1 MSIVHNKDIG
11 TKQKALAINLDRK
24 IYGSFAEIGAGQDV
38 AANFFKAGASS
49 GTIAKT
55 MSAYDM
61 TFSDAIYGAQ
71 QGRRYVSEPRL
82 ISMLEREYGLLI
94 ERLAE
99 QRGTTTTF
107 FAFSDT
113 ISALN
118 YHKTNDGHGWMGV
131 RFQLEPDGE
140 FNDVV
145 LHVKLLDNDNNL
157 QQQAVGILGVNL
169 IYACFYYHEIPPV
182 FLLSL
187 MDNLSKDRIQID
199 MIRFEGPGFTKVDNR
214 LMSLHLVK
222 YGFSDVAVFGP
233 DGKNL
238 QPSEALYKKHIVVVR
253 GRFRPIINV
262 HLDMLHTG
270 VKQFMQEPD
279 VDKTNI
285 VVITEL
291 TLQSLK
297 ERNADQTAEIDEKDF
312 LDRVDILCSLGQT
325 VLISNFHEYYKL
337 VAYLSKITKLKLG
350 VVLGY
355 PNLEYIFSEEH
366 YGDLPGGILESFATL
381 FSRKVKLFIYPTLR
395 DGVIYNCLRFNLP
408 PHLIDLYRYLI
419 ANDKIE
425 DIRHYNENNLH
436 VQTDKVL
443 QLIRQGAPGWEEYV
457 PPEVAAMI
465 KDRRLFG
472 YAGDGP
478 GTGATGNGETTGNG
492 EGTHNGG
499 ETSNGQGTGKDPGKV
514 VDAA

>member
-1 MSIVHNKDIG
+1 MNGIHNKDIG
-11 TKQKALAINLDRK
+11 TKQKALAINLNPE
-24 IYGSFAEIGAGQDV
+24 IYGSFAEIGAGQEV

-49 GTIAKT
+49 GTVAKT

-61 TFSDAIYGAQ
+61 VFSDAIYGAQ
-71 QGRRYVSEPRL
+71 PGRRYVSESRL
-82 ISMLEREYGLLI
+82 LAMLDHEYGLLI
-94 ERLAE
+94 ERLAA
-99 QRGTTTTF
+99 QRGESTTF
-107 FAFSDT
+107 FAFADT
-113 ISALN
+113 VSALN

-131 RFQLEPDGE
+131 RFQLTPNGPY
-140 FNDVV
+140 NDVV

-157 QQQAVGILGVNL
+157 QQQAMGILGVNL
-169 IYACFYYHEIPPV
+169 IYACFYYYENPPI

-187 MDNLSKDRIQID
+187 MDDLSRDHIQID
-199 MIRFEGPGFTKVDNR
+199 MISFEGPDFTKVDNR

-222 YGFSDVAVFGP
+222 YGFSDAAVFGP
-233 DGKNL
+233 DGKNQ
-238 QPSEALYKKHIVVVR
+238 QPSEVLYKKHIVVIR

-262 HLDMLHTG
+262 HTDMLSTG

-279 VDKTNI
+279 VDKNN
-285 VVITEL
+285 VVVVSEL

-297 ERNADQTAEIDEKDF
+297 ERNADETAEIDEKDF

-366 YGDLPGGILESFATL
+366 YKELPGGILESFATL

-395 DGVIYNCLRFNLP
+395 DGIICNCLRFNPP

-419 ANDKIE
+419 ANNKIE
-425 DIRHYNENNLH
+425 DIRNYNENNLH
-436 VQTDKVL
+436 VQTDIVL
-443 QLIRQGAPGWEEYV
+443 QLIKQGVEGWEQYV
-457 PPEVAAMI
+457 PAEVATMI
-465 KDRRLFG
+465 KDRHLFG
-472 YAGDGP
+472 YLAEVATP
-478 GTGATGNGETTGNG
+478 NENVAETGNTENVLDTA
-492 EGTHNGG
+492 
-499 ETSNGQGTGKDPGKV
+499 K
-514 VDAA
+514 

>member
-1 MSIVHNKDIG
+1 MNITYNKDLG
-11 TKQKALAINLDRK
+11 TKQKALAINLDPE

-61 TFSDAIYGAQ
+61 VVSDAIYGVQ
-71 QGRRYVSEPRL
+71 KVRRYVSEARL
-82 ISMLEREYGLLI
+82 ISMLDHEYNLLV
-94 ERLAE
+94 ERLSA
-99 QRGTTTTF
+99 QRGDKTTF

-113 ISALN
+113 VSALN
-118 YHKTNDGHGWMGV
+118 YHKTNEGHGWMGL
-131 RFQLEPDGE
+131 RFQLEPNGPY
-140 FNDVV
+140 NDVV
-145 LHVKLLDNDNNL
+145 LHMNLLDNDNNL
-157 QQQAVGILGVNL
+157 QQQAVGVLGVNL
-169 IYACFYYHEIPPV
+169 LYACFYFHDNPSV

-187 MDNLSKDRIQID
+187 MDDLSKDRIQID
-199 MIRFEGPGFTKVDNR
+199 MIRFEGPGFKKVDNR

-222 YGFSDVAVFGP
+222 YGFSDAALFLP
-233 DGKNL
+233 DGQNQ
-238 QPSEALYKKHIVVVR
+238 QPSEVLYKKHVVVIR
-253 GRFRPIINV
+253 GRFRPVINV
-262 HLDMLHTG
+262 HLDMLNNG

-279 VDKTNI
+279 VDKSNVT
-285 VVITEL
+285 VITEL

-297 ERNADQTAEIDEKDF
+297 ERNADETAEIDEKDF
-312 LDRVDILCSLGQT
+312 LERVDILCALGQT

-366 YGDLPGGILESFATL
+366 YKELPGGILESFATL

-395 DGVIYNCLRFNLP
+395 DGVIFNCLRFSPP

-425 DIRHYNENNLH
+425 DIRNYNENNLH
-436 VQTDKVL
+436 VQTNIVL
-443 QLIRQGAPGWEEYV
+443 QLIKQGAEGWEQFV
-457 PPEVAAMI
+457 PDEVATMI
-465 KDRRLFG
+465 KDRCLFG
-472 YAGDGP
+472 YACERPVQIEAAKSSDNK
-478 GTGATGNGETTGNG
+478 TDIVADATTT
-492 EGTHNGG
+492 
-499 ETSNGQGTGKDPGKV
+499 
-514 VDAA
+514 

>member
-1 MSIVHNKDIG
+1 MNIIHNKDLG
-11 TKQKALAINLDRK
+11 TKQKALAINLDPQ

-71 QGRRYVSEPRL
+71 QLRRYVSEPRL
-82 ISMLEREYGLLI
+82 ISMLDHEYGLLI

-99 QRGTTTTF
+99 QRGNTTTF
-107 FAFSDT
+107 FAFSGT
-113 ISALN
+113 FSALN
-118 YHKTNDGHGWMGV
+118 YHKTNEGHGWMGV
-131 RFQLEPDGE
+131 RFQLEPNGVLH
-140 FNDVV
+140 DVV
-145 LHVKLLDNDNNL
+145 IHVKLLDNDNNL

-169 IYACFYYHEIPPV
+169 IYACFYYHTNPPV
-182 FLLSL
+182 FLMSL

-199 MIRFEGPGFTKVDNR
+199 MIRFEGPNFSKVDNR
-214 LMSLHLVK
+214 LMSLHLVR
-222 YGFSDVAVFGP
+222 YGFSDAAVFGP
-233 DGKNL
+233 DGKNQ
-238 QPSEALYKKHIVVVR
+238 QPSEVLYKKHIVVIR

-262 HLDMLHTG
+262 HLDMLRTG

-279 VDKTNI
+279 VDKANVM
-285 VVITEL
+285 VVTEL

-312 LDRVDILCSLGQT
+312 LERVDILCSLGQT

-366 YGDLPGGILESFATL
+366 YQDLPGGILESFATL

-395 DGVIYNCLRFNLP
+395 DGVIWNCLRFYPP

-419 ANDKIE
+419 TNNKIE
-425 DIRHYNENNLH
+425 DIRHYNENNLNVH
-436 VQTDKVL
+436 TNKVL
-443 QLIRQGAPGWEEYV
+443 QLIKQGADGWEEYV
-457 PPEVAAMI
+457 PAEVATMI
-465 KDRRLFG
+465 KERRLFG
-472 YAGDGP
+472 YACETNPTKDDIAKPSGDID
-478 GTGATGNGETTGNG
+478 TVLDTA
-492 EGTHNGG
+492 
-499 ETSNGQGTGKDPGKV
+499 
-514 VDAA
+514 

>member
-1 MSIVHNKDIG
+1 MNPVHNKEIG
-11 TKQKALAINLDRK
+11 TKQKALAINLDPS

-61 TFSDAIYGAQ
+61 IFSDAIYGAQ
-71 QGRRYVSEPRL
+71 KGKRYVTESRL
-82 ISMLEREYGLLI
+82 ISMLDREYGLLI

-99 QRGTTTTF
+99 QRGNTTTF

-113 ISALN
+113 VSALN
-118 YHKTNDGHGWMGV
+118 YHKTNNGHGWMGV
-131 RFQLEPDGE
+131 RFQLEPNGQ

-145 LHVKLLDNDNNL
+145 LHFKLLDNDNNL

-169 IYACFYYHEIPPV
+169 IYACFYYHTIPPV

-187 MDNLSKDRIQID
+187 MDDLSTDRIQID
-199 MIRFEGPGFTKVDNR
+199 MIRFEGPNFTKVDNR

-222 YGFSDVAVFGP
+222 YGFSDAAVFGP
-233 DGKNL
+233 DGNNL
-238 QPSEALYKKHIVVVR
+238 QPSEVLYKKHCVVIR

-262 HLDMLHTG
+262 HLDMLNTG
-270 VKQFMQEPD
+270 VKQFMQEAD
-279 VDKTNI
+279 VDKNNV

-297 ERNADQTAEIDEKDF
+297 ERDADPTAEIDEKDF

-337 VAYLSKITKLKLG
+337 VAYLSKITKFKMG

-366 YGDLPGGILESFATL
+366 YKDLEGGILESFATL

-395 DGVIYNCLRFNLP
+395 NGIIWNCLRFSP
-408 PHLIDLYRYLI
+408 PAHLVDLYRYLI
-419 ANDKIE
+419 ANNKIE

-436 VQTDKVL
+436 VETDRVL
-443 QLIRQGAPGWEEYV
+443 DLIKQGADGWEEYV
-457 PPEVAAMI
+457 PAEVAAMI
-465 KDRRLFG
+465 KDRCLFG
-472 YAGDGP
+472 YP
-478 GTGATGNGETTGNG
+478 CEVIQPEITTN
-492 EGTHNGG
+492 TASN
-499 ETSNGQGTGKDPGKV
+499 TSDP
-514 VDAA
+514 A

>member
-1 MSIVHNKDIG
+1 MDVIHNKDIG
-11 TKQKALAINLDRK
+11 TKQKALAINLDPA

-61 TFSDAIYGAQ
+61 VFSDAIYGAQ
-71 QGRRYVSEPRL
+71 QVRRYVSEPRL
-82 ISMLEREYGLLI
+82 LSMLDREYSLLL
-94 ERLAE
+94 ERLSA
-99 QRGTTTTF
+99 QRGENTTF

-113 ISALN
+113 VSALN
-118 YHKTNDGHGWMGV
+118 YHKTNEGHGWMGV
-131 RFQLEPDGE
+131 RFQLKPKGP

-145 LHVKLLDNDNNL
+145 IHVKLLDNDNNL
-157 QQQAVGILGVNL
+157 QQQAVGVLGVNL
-169 IYACFYYHEIPPV
+169 IYACFYYHDNPLI

-187 MDNLSKDRIQID
+187 MDDLSKDRIQID
-199 MIRFEGPGFTKVDNR
+199 MIRFEGLDFTKVDNR

-222 YGFSDVAVFGP
+222 YGFTDAAVFGP
-233 DGKNL
+233 DGKNQ
-238 QPSEALYKKHIVVVR
+238 QPSEVLYKKHIVVIR

-262 HLDMLHTG
+262 HLDMLNTG

-279 VDKTNI
+279 VDKDQVI
-285 VVITEL
+285 VITEL
-291 TLQSLK
+291 TLQALK
-297 ERNADQTAEIDEKDF
+297 ERNAGQAADIDEKDF

-366 YGDLPGGILESFATL
+366 YQDLPGGILESFATL

-395 DGVIYNCLRFNLP
+395 NGVIWNCLRFYPP

-419 ANDKIE
+419 ANNKIE
-425 DIRHYNENNLH
+425 DIRHYHENNLH
-436 VQTDKVL
+436 VETDKVL
-443 QLIRQGAPGWEEYV
+443 QLIKQGAPGWEEYV
-457 PPEVAAMI
+457 PAEVAAMI
-465 KDRRLFG
+465 KDRCLFG
-472 YAGDGP
+472 YACDV
-478 GTGATGNGETTGNG
+478 
-492 EGTHNGG
+492 
-499 ETSNGQGTGKDPGKV
+499 TSG
-514 VDAA
+514 DAAAVDTGQAS

>member
-1 MSIVHNKDIG
+1 MTAIYNKDIG
-11 TKQKALAINLDRK
+11 TKQKALAINLDPK

-38 AANFFKAGASS
+38 AANFFKAGGSS

-61 TFSDAIYGAQ
+61 TFSDAIYGALQ
-71 QGRRYVSEPRL
+71 VRRYVSEARL
-82 ISMLEREYGLLI
+82 TSMLEHEYGLLI
-94 ERLAE
+94 ERLSA
-99 QRGTTTTF
+99 QRGDSTTF

-113 ISALN
+113 MSALN
-118 YHKTNDGHGWMGV
+118 FHKTNEGHGWMGV
-131 RFQLEPDGE
+131 RFQLEPNGAY
-140 FNDVV
+140 NDVI

-157 QQQAVGILGVNL
+157 QQQAVGVLGVNL
-169 IYACFYYHEIPPV
+169 MYACFYYHEVPPV

-187 MDNLSKDRIQID
+187 IDDLSKDRIQID
-199 MIRFEGPGFTKVDNR
+199 MIRFEGPNFKNVDNR

-222 YGFSDVAVFGP
+222 YGFSDAAVFGP
-233 DGKNL
+233 DGKNQ
-238 QPSEALYKKHIVVVR
+238 QPSEVLYKKHIVVVR
-253 GRFRPIINV
+253 GRFRPVINV
-262 HLDMLHTG
+262 HMDMLHTG
-270 VKQFMQEPD
+270 VKQFLQEPD
-279 VDKTNI
+279 VDHSQV

-297 ERNADQTAEIDEKDF
+297 ERDADDNSEIDEKDF

-337 VAYLSKITKLKLG
+337 VSYLSKITKLKMG

-366 YGDLPGGILESFATL
+366 YQDLPGGILESFATL

-395 DGVIYNCLRFNLP
+395 DGVIMNCLRFYPP

-419 ANDKIE
+419 ANNKIE
-425 DIRHYNENNLH
+425 DIRNYNEGNLN

-443 QLIRQGAPGWEEYV
+443 RLIKEGADGWQEYV
-457 PPEVAAMI
+457 PTEVASII
-465 KDRRLFG
+465 KDRCLFG
-472 YAGDGP
+472 YPCKTETPKEEVKADEP
-478 GTGATGNGETTGNG
+478 SEHTGA
-492 EGTHNGG
+492 
-499 ETSNGQGTGKDPGKV
+499 
-514 VDAA
+514 

>member
-1 MSIVHNKDIG
+1 MNSIHNKDIG
-11 TKQKALAINLDRK
+11 TKQKALAINLDPS

-61 TFSDAIYGAQ
+61 TFSDAIYGVQ
-71 QGRRYVSEPRL
+71 QVRRYVSESRL
-82 ISMLEREYGLLI
+82 ISMLDHEYGLLI
-94 ERLAE
+94 ERLAK
-99 QRGTTTTF
+99 QRGDTTTF

-113 ISALN
+113 VSALN
-118 YHKTNDGHGWMGV
+118 YNKTNDGHGWMGV
-131 RFQLEPDGE
+131 RFQLEPNGA

-169 IYACFYYHEIPPV
+169 MYACFYYNEIAPV

-187 MDNLSKDRIQID
+187 MDNLSRDRIQID
-199 MIRFEGPGFTKVDNR
+199 MIRFEGPDFTKVDNR

-222 YGFSDVAVFGP
+222 YGFSDAAVFSP
-233 DGKNL
+233 NGKNL
-238 QPSEALYKKHIVVVR
+238 QPSEVLYKKHIVVIR

-262 HLDMLHTG
+262 HLDMLNTG

-279 VDKTNI
+279 VDKEN
-285 VVITEL
+285 VVVVTEL

-297 ERNADQTAEIDEKDF
+297 ERNADLTAEIDEKDF

-325 VLISNFHEYYKL
+325 VMISNFHEYYKL
-337 VAYLSKITKLKLG
+337 VAYLSKITKLKMG

-355 PNLEYIFSEEH
+355 PNLEYVFSEEH
-366 YGDLPGGILESFATL
+366 YQDLPGGILESFATL

-395 DGVIYNCLRFNLP
+395 NGVIWNCLKFNPP
-408 PHLIDLYRYLI
+408 PHLMDLYRYLI
-419 ANDKIE
+419 ANNKIE
-425 DIRHYNENNLH
+425 DIRHYNESNLH
-436 VQTDKVL
+436 VETDKVL
-443 QLIRQGAPGWEEYV
+443 QLIKQGVSGWEEFV
-457 PPEVAAMI
+457 PAEVATMI
-465 KDRRLFG
+465 KDRCLFG
-472 YAGDGP
+472 YACENTAVKDAIANEDDNKTAM
-478 GTGATGNGETTGNG
+478 GT
-492 EGTHNGG
+492 
-499 ETSNGQGTGKDPGKV
+499 V
-514 VDAA
+514 

>member
-1 MSIVHNKDIG
+1 MKAIHNKEIG
-11 TKQKALAINLDRK
+11 TKQKALAINLDPE

-71 QGRRYVSEPRL
+71 QVRRYVSENRL

-99 QRGTTTTF
+99 QRGNATTF

-113 ISALN
+113 MSALN
-118 YHKTNDGHGWMGV
+118 YHKTNEGHGWMGV
-131 RFQLEPDGE
+131 RFQLKPGGG

-169 IYACFYYHEIPPV
+169 IYACFYYHENPPT

-187 MDNLSKDRIQID
+187 IDNLATDRIQID
-199 MIRFEGPGFTKVDNR
+199 MIRFEGPDFSKVDNR

-222 YGFSDVAVFGP
+222 YGFSDAAVFGP
-233 DGKNL
+233 DGKNM
-238 QPSEALYKKHIVVVR
+238 QPSEVLYKKHIVVIR
-253 GRFRPIINV
+253 GRFRPLINV
-262 HLDMLHTG
+262 HLDMLNTG
-270 VKQFMQEPD
+270 VKQFLQEPD
-279 VDKTNI
+279 VDNTNVI
-285 VVITEL
+285 VLSEL

-297 ERNADQTAEIDEKDF
+297 ERDADLNADIDEKDF
-312 LDRVDILCSLGQT
+312 LDRVDILCSLGQM
-325 VLISNFHEYYKL
+325 VMISNFHEYYKL
-337 VAYLSKITKLKLG
+337 VSYLSKITKLKLG

-366 YGDLPGGILESFATL
+366 YTDLPGGILESFAAL

-395 DGVIYNCLRFNLP
+395 DGVIWNCLRFYPP
-408 PHLIDLYRYLI
+408 PHLIDLFRYLI
-419 ANDKIE
+419 ANNKIE
-425 DIRHYNENNLH
+425 DIHHYNENNLN

-443 QLIRQGAPGWEEYV
+443 QLIKQGAEGWEEFV
-457 PPEVAAMI
+457 PAEVAAMI
-465 KDRRLFG
+465 KERCLFG
-472 YAGDGP
+472 FACEVNPASEDR
-478 GTGATGNGETTGNG
+478 TTTDSDSGNIRDT
-492 EGTHNGG
+492 
-499 ETSNGQGTGKDPGKV
+499 
-514 VDAA
+514 A

>member
-1 MSIVHNKDIG
+1 MNSIHNKDIG
-11 TKQKALAINLDRK
+11 TKQKALAINLDPK

-61 TFSDAIYGAQ
+61 TFSDAIYGVQ
-71 QGRRYVSEPRL
+71 QVRRYVSESRL
-82 ISMLEREYGLLI
+82 ISMLDHEYGLLI
-94 ERLAE
+94 ERLAK
-99 QRGTTTTF
+99 QRGDSTTF

-113 ISALN
+113 VSALN
-118 YHKTNDGHGWMGV
+118 YNKTNDGHGWMGV
-131 RFQLEPDGE
+131 RFQLEPNGP

-145 LHVKLLDNDNNL
+145 LHVNLLDNDNNL

-169 IYACFYYHEIPPV
+169 MYACFYYNEIPPV

-187 MDNLSKDRIQID
+187 MDNLSRDRIQID
-199 MIRFEGPGFTKVDNR
+199 MIRFEGPDFTKVDNR

-222 YGFSDVAVFGP
+222 YGFSDAAVFSP
-233 DGKNL
+233 NGKNQ
-238 QPSEALYKKHIVVVR
+238 QPSEVLYKKHIVVIR

-262 HLDMLHTG
+262 HLDMLNTG

-279 VDKTNI
+279 VDKANV

-297 ERNADQTAEIDEKDF
+297 ERNADLTAEIDEKDF

-355 PNLEYIFSEEH
+355 PNLEYIFTEEH
-366 YGDLPGGILESFATL
+366 YQDLPGGILESFATL

-395 DGVIYNCLRFNLP
+395 NAVIWNCLKFSPP

-419 ANDKIE
+419 ANNKIE

-436 VQTDKVL
+436 AETDKVL
-443 QLIRQGAPGWEEYV
+443 QLIKQGATGWEEFV
-457 PPEVAAMI
+457 PAEVAAMI
-465 KDRRLFG
+465 KDKRLFG
-472 YAGDGP
+472 YASEPEIIKEDITTNNNDP
-478 GTGATGNGETTGNG
+478 EIALGT
-492 EGTHNGG
+492 
-499 ETSNGQGTGKDPGKV
+499 V
-514 VDAA
+514 